1 MSAVGRGRGAL
12 RTMRGY
18 AICTEPRSG
27 SAFLCRL
34 LASTGVLGQ
43 PAEYFNPA
51 AVRVRFGIEDYPV
64 DPEAQLAAIPRLGAT
79 PNGVYGLKIFA
90 SHFDVVKETRWA
102 QRLPGLSF
110 IHLQR
115 NDLLG
120 QAISHV
126 RAMQTQQWVSF
137 QNASGEPRY
146 NPGLINNEL
155 VRLARAHSRWR
166 FYFARNGI
174 DVLNLVYERI
184 VQTPLETAAAVARL
198 VGLAEA
204 PTIDME
210 EVGRLRIQRDA
221 INADWRRRFIAE
233 ARNLT
238 VFH

>member
-1 MSAVGRGRGAL
+1 
-12 RTMRGY
+12 MRGY

-43 PAEYFNPA
+43 PTEYFNPP
-51 AVRVRFGIEDYPV
+51 AVRVRFGIEDYPSE
-64 DPEAQLAAIPRLGAT
+64 PEAQLAAITTLGAT
-79 PNGVYGLKIFA
+79 PNGVYGLKMFTT
-90 SHFDVVKETRWA
+90 HFDVVRETRWA

-137 QNASGEPRY
+137 QAASGEPRY
-146 NPGLINNEL
+146 DPGLINNEMI
-155 VRLARAHSRWR
+155 RLARAHARWR
-166 FYFARNGI
+166 YYFARNGVE
-174 DVLNLVYERI
+174 VLNLVYEQI
-184 VQTPLETAAAVARL
+184 VQAPVETAAAVARL
-198 VGLAEA
+198 VGLPEA
-204 PTIDME
+204 PNIDME

-221 INADWRRRFIAE
+221 INDDWRRRFIAE
-233 ARNLT
+233 ARDLT
-238 VFH
+238 AFH